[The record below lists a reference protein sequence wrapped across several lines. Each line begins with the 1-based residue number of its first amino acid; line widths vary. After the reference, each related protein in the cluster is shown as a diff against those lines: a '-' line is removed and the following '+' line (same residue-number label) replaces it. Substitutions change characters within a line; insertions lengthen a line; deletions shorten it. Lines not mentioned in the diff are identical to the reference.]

1 MMIEIITKLNRF
13 ETISDYVTLSILDKD
28 SPRKY
33 QDIMLSHY
41 AILSWDKSHHGSW
54 HYMVT
59 HIKAL

>member
-1 MMIEIITKLNRF
+1 MIVITKLNRF

-41 AILSWDKSHHGSW
+41 AILSWDHIMVHGI
-54 HYMVT
+54 YMVT